1 MAWGPFF
8 FLRPRAVRMHLYDGR
23 IHLDRLD
30 LDAHNL
36 LPLQSL
42 KDLVQNTA
50 LRPAIHAGIDG
61 MPRSEP
67 FWQSPPLATMLRYIE
82 QRIQKLQ
89 VGYLHVAPLTRQLRP
104 DPLILRFRD
113 LHLFTISEI

>member
-1 MAWGPFF
+1 MD
-8 FLRPRAVRMHLYDGR
+8 LHDGR
-23 IHLDRLD
+23 IDHDRLD

-36 LPLQSL
+36 LPLQTL

-50 LRPAIHAGIDG
+50 LGPAIHAGIDG
-61 MPRSEP
+61 MPGPEALG
-67 FWQSPPLATMLRYIE
+67 QSPPLATMLRYIE

-89 VGYLHVAPLTRQLRP
+89 VGHLHVAPLTRQLRL

-113 LHLFTISEI
+113 LHLFTIPEILISVNTP